1 MRRSSKG
8 DFEELNLRAF
18 SNLLEDS
25 LGKILTNQE
34 RESSKFDLVAQN
46 VKRRLFVN
54 SQDNDTESENIRVS
68 KEEADDLKLPVDH
81 YFIKSKKRKP
91 IHDPVVVEN

>member
-54 SQDNDTESENIRVS
+54 S
-68 KEEADDLKLPVDH
+68 
-81 YFIKSKKRKP
+81 
-91 IHDPVVVEN
+91 